1 MRSSDWKLNPTTV
14 IRPNFEI
21 TPARPGTEYF
31 QVMSSTHNSTFDTQT
46 MARALQLARLG
57 QYSAMPNPH
66 VGCVLIRDGHIIGE
80 GFTQPSG
87 GNHAEIEALQAAGD
101 ARGATAYVTLEP
113 CSHSGKTGPCAHA
126 LIEAGISR
134 VVVAMRD
141 PNPLVAGAGLEK
153 LRQAGI
159 EVSCG
164 LLETEAREVI
174 PGFVARMTRGRGRV
188 RAKLAMSLDGRTA
201 MANGESQ
208 WITGPAARADVQ
220 RLRAMSCA
228 IVTGIGTV
236 LADDCALSV
245 RPDELAMANEEARR
259 ACQRQPIRAVLDSS
273 LQTPPGAR
281 VLQGEQATILFH
293 SGANPVP
300 PALMETRAEYEEI
313 SVHASASANKG
324 LDLVDMLNVLNAR
337 QCNEILVESGPRL
350 AGALLQLGLLDE
362 LIVYMAPTLM
372 GDRARPLLALPLDA
386 MSDKVALHIE
396 DVRRVGQDWR
406 FTVIPQNRKG

>member
-1 MRSSDWKLNPTTV
+1 MSPTQNATLD
-14 IRPNFEI
+14 R
-21 TPARPGTEYF
+21 
-31 QVMSSTHNSTFDTQT
+31 QM
-46 MARALQLARLG
+46 MARALQLARRG
-57 QYSAMPNPH
+57 RYSAMPNPH
-66 VGCVLIRDGHIIGE
+66 VGCVLLRDGRVIGE
-80 GFTQPSG
+80 GYTQPSG
-87 GNHAEIEALQAAGD
+87 GNHAEIEALLAAGE

-134 VVVAMRD
+134 VVVAMSD
-141 PNPLVAGAGLEK
+141 PNPLVAGAGLES

-159 EVSCG
+159 EVNCG
-164 LLETEAREVI
+164 LLEVEAREVI
-174 PGFVARMTRGRGRV
+174 PGFIARMTRGRGRV

-201 MANGESQ
+201 MASGESR

-236 LADDCALSV
+236 LADDCTLSV
-245 RPDELAMANEEARR
+245 RPGELGLADEEAQR

-281 VLQGEQATILFH
+281 VLHGEQATIFFH
-293 SGANPVP
+293 SASTSVP
-300 PALMETRAEYEEI
+300 SALAETSAEFEGVAT
-313 SVHASASANKG
+313 SVDKA
-324 LDLVDMLNVLNAR
+324 LDLGDMLNVLNSR

-372 GDRARPLLALPLDA
+372 GDRARPLLALPLDS

-406 FTVIPQNRKG
+406 FTVIPQYE